1 MNSIEKTKAIFIF
14 LLFVILDISFYASAE
29 IPRINSDVDTE
40 FGVYAPYLSDVVPNV
55 SRYTIDAQ
63 LANVSNTTDFRL
75 SEQQRASLAQRG
87 FIAVPSAFDQIH
99 HLYQSL
105 EERGMPIFVTT
116 DSVLHA
122 YHILYDYTLRIL
134 EFDKFSAD
142 LRELTFAV
150 MDYTLEQYRNAKGEE
165 AQKAALKNLAYFTV
179 ASEVG
184 QMGATILPEVKEI
197 VDAELALIDAHQ
209 GIAPSPIF
217 GYQEDY
223 SQYIPRGHYT
233 RNETFMRFFKAMM
246 WYGRMMFRL
255 KDEGETLQAILI
267 TAILEKGEL
276 IDLWDRIYQPT
287 VFFVGK
293 ADDLTARQYMDIA
306 RQVYGEDYVFL
317 SADEL
322 ADSTKVTD
330 FIEAAKS
337 LPSPLINSA
346 IVNETEDFSST
357 TKGFRFM
364 GQRFIPDSYI
374 LFQLSHKRVQ
384 GRFLPKGLDVF
395 AVLGSER
402 AHKILMDIY
411 GEGDNYPDYE
421 EQLEKIKAEFAQ
433 TKESDWVQNL
443 YWSWLYSL
451 LPLLTEKG
459 EGYPTFMQND
469 TWQDKEL
476 MTALGSWTELR
487 HDTILYAKQS
497 YTEVTSI
504 PPMPEF
510 LKGYVEP
517 NPELYARLAS
527 LARMMYDGLEARG
540 LLVPEFAFK
549 LKELENLLISL
560 KEISEAELTHQPRT
574 EEQYRLIL
582 NIGDTLESLTT
593 FSSQISGKIENE
605 EDQKMAIVA
614 DVHTDPN
621 SGRVLEEGV
630 GKPMEL
636 YVIVPD
642 DGEMLKICSGAMFSY
657 YEFPHPMADRLTD
670 GKWQKMIDDN
680 PPDLPIWAKS
690 FVVTELNIDPNL
702 KNPWDV
708 NQDGIVNIVDVVA
721 VAIHFGEVVAE
732 GANYDVNRDGKID
745 IIDLVHIGKHFGEVY
760 IAAAPDRVG
769 EKVSV
774 GGEISNRKKQ

>member
-1 MNSIEKTKAIFIF
+1 MMNSIPKTKAIFTF
-14 LLFVILDISFYASAE
+14 LLFIFLGTFFSAYAD
-29 IPRINSDVDTE
+29 IPRINSDVDIE
-40 FGVYAPYLSDVVPNV
+40 FGVYKPYLSDIVPN
-55 SRYTIDAQ
+55 SNRYTIDSQ
-63 LANVSNTTDFRL
+63 LANVSNATDFRL
-75 SEQQRASLAQRG
+75 SEGQRASLAQRG
-87 FIAVPSAFDQIH
+87 FIAVPSEFDQIH

-105 EERGMPIFVTT
+105 KKRGLPIFVTT

-134 EFDKFSAD
+134 EFDKFSDD
-142 LRELTFAV
+142 LRELTLA
-150 MDYTLEQYRNAKGEE
+150 MIDDTLEQYRNATREE
-165 AQKAALKNLAYFTV
+165 AKEVALKNLAYFTV

-184 QMGATILPEVKEI
+184 GMGAGMLPEVKEI

-209 GIAPSPIF
+209 EIAISPIF
-217 GYQEDY
+217 GYKEDY

-267 TAILEKGEL
+267 SAILEKNEL
-276 IDLWDRIYQPT
+276 MNLWDRIYQPT

-293 ADDLTARQYMDIA
+293 ADDLTARQYMEIA
-306 RQVYGEDYVFL
+306 RQVYGEDYELL

-322 ADSTKVTD
+322 ADSAKLAD

-337 LPSPLINSA
+337 LPSPLINSS
-346 IVNETEDFSST
+346 IVYETEDFSST
-357 TKGFRFM
+357 TKGLRFM

-374 LFQLSHKRVQ
+374 LFQLSHKRVN

-402 AHKILMDIY
+402 AYQILMSLY
-411 GEGDNYPDYE
+411 REGDNYPDYK

-433 TKESDWVQNL
+433 MGESDWVQNL
-443 YWSWLYSL
+443 YWNWLYSL
-451 LPLLTEKG
+451 LPLLTQKG
-459 EGYPTFMQND
+459 EGYPLFMQGD
-469 TWQDKEL
+469 AWQDKEL

-497 YTEVTSI
+497 YSEVTSI
-504 PPMPEF
+504 PPTPEF

-527 LARMMYDGLEARG
+527 LARMMYDGLEERG

-549 LKELENLLISL
+549 LKELESLLISL
-560 KEISEAELTHQPRT
+560 KEISEAELTNQPRT

-582 NIGDTLESLTT
+582 NIGDKLEYLTT
-593 FSSQISGKIENE
+593 FSSQMSGKIENE
-605 EDQKMAIVA
+605 EDKKMAIVA

-630 GKPMEL
+630 GRPMEL
-636 YVIVPD
+636 YVVVPGD
-642 DGEMLKICSGAMFSY
+642 DGMLKICSGAMFSY

-670 GKWQKMIDDN
+670 GKWQEMIDEN
-680 PPDLPIWAKS
+680 PPNLPIWSDS
-690 FVVTELNIDPNL
+690 FIVTELQIDPNL

-708 NQDGIVNIVDVVA
+708 NQDGRVNVVDLVV
-721 VAIHFGEVVAE
+721 VAIHFGEFAVE
-732 GANYDVNRDGKID
+732 GADYDVNRDGKVD
-745 IIDLVHIGKHFGEVY
+745 ILDMVLIGKHFGEIY
-760 IAAAPDRVG
+760 LAAAPDKVG
-769 EKVSV
+769 L
-774 GGEISNRKKQ
+774 GTNRF